1 MKKRLRPV
9 LSVLLSS
16 LFCVTALFGCA
27 GENDSSAEGEQAE
40 KTDTI
45 TVWCSDN
52 DHYAKVIDIAK
63 KSVQI
68 QHPEFEIDLE
78 AVSADQIPARLA
90 ASDEA
95 PDLILTDD
103 YTLVEILLEHP
114 EELTN
119 LADSGIDF
127 SNFTEARLAL
137 TSSDGTAAGD
147 PYALPL
153 NCAQAA
159 AYQRFDLLQQA
170 GYSADASDSLTWED
184 YSALSQDLSEKTGHD
199 FGMIRSAENEFPMI
213 LLQQSKTVLT
223 GGNIAD
229 NPALRTALGEYQ
241 TLCAEGAVT
250 PVGGSEEDF
259 LKKIRKDFGT
269 GSLFGGSKTFMDS
282 MQNRHVTGLFCMCA
296 LPSFSGGSS
305 AAMSEGM
312 SFAVP
317 AGSDQKEAVF
327 YYLREGFASDPALYG
342 QYYSQCNVVGDY
354 LPALSD
360 PTFSGGLEYF
370 GGQCVAKELLMT
382 AQQCPAA
389 DRTLFSPEFQ
399 NCLSYGCR
407 QLRSGADLDETL
419 RQMQALYDASGRPQP

>member
-1 MKKRLRPV
+1 M
-9 LSVLLSS
+9 
-16 LFCVTALFGCA
+16 
-27 GENDSSAEGEQAE
+27 
-40 KTDTI
+40 
-45 TVWCSDN
+45 
-52 DHYAKVIDIAK
+52 IDIAK

-159 AYQRFDLLQQA
+159 VYQRFDLLQQA

-213 LLQQSKTVLT
+213 LLQQSKTVLN

-241 TLCAEGAVT
+241 TLCAEGAIT
-250 PVGGSEEDF
+250 LVGGSEEDF

-282 MQNRHVTGLFCMCA
+282 MQNRHVTGLFRMCA

-317 AGSDQKEAVF
+317 AGSDQK
-327 YYLREGFASDPALYG
+327 D
-342 QYYSQCNVVGDY
+342 VVGDY

-360 PTFSGGLEYF
+360 PTFSGSLEYF
-370 GGQCVAKELLMT
+370 GGQCVAKELLMM

-419 RQMQALYDASGRPQP
+419 RQMQALYDASDRLQP